1 AAATPQFMHPTS
13 SSNCSPWMQH
23 VEPMNQQQVATSSS
37 SCSVRIEASSGSQQ
51 LCKTT
56 KRNGP
61 LRSPTP
67 ATHESTVGQCY
78 DEVSS
83 IHQRP
88 SREQLEQQQLNQ
100 ALVKISGEQ
109 FSGEVAHDRG
119 LQSRA

>member
-1 AAATPQFMHPTS
+1 AQPIAAAHYEQ
-13 SSNCSPWMQH
+13 SSNLGQRL
-23 VEPMNQQQVATSSS
+23 QQIKLQRRAARAMRLGVNSI
-37 SCSVRIEASSGSQQ
+37 CINSSGSQQ
-51 LCKTT
+51 LCSATAG
-56 KRNGP
+56 NGP

-67 ATHESTVGQCY
+67 ATHESTVGQHY

-83 IHQRP
+83 IQQWP
-88 SREQLEQQQLNQ
+88 SREQLEQQQQLNQ